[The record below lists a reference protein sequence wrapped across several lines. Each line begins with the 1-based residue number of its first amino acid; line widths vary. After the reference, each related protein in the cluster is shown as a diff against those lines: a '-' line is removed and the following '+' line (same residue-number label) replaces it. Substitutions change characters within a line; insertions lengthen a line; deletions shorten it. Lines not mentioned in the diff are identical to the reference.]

1 MSFSARTSIMRSM
14 ALNGMLAK
22 SSTSTMRTGR
32 VQPPQFPCSLMRC
45 EWHSQN
51 PMGTPVFELLY
62 ICAENGRNITG
73 WEEDILRARTGRDKK
88 SSNFDKDTSA
98 GCCYDLP
105 CKARFILTLHRGCKR
120 RYA

>member
-73 WEEDILRARTGRDKK
+73 WEEDIFAGQNRTRQKKFKFRQRHVRGLLLRFA
-88 SSNFDKDTSA
+88 
-98 GCCYDLP
+98 L
-105 CKARFILTLHRGCKR
+105 
-120 RYA
+120 